1 MVVVSDLRPRCGGR
15 WRWLTRAGAIK
26 ARRRPGLPPVRFRLR
41 QRGPSDVPLLAVR
54 LRPAPGS
61 HRTGPRFRKWERPH
75 RQTRPPGVQT
85 FRSSRR
91 KPVRVPCPRDAPR
104 TPVVVADSPAS
115 TPSGNWRLLK
125 PVTDSERGGVPEQ
138 ATAVPVRPGARK
150 NLWKRRGAPARGRAR
165 LPGAWWRPRVGPG
178 ARRSPILFLS
188 APSLPTA
195 AKASESSLSHRIPQD
210 FCTRQRLRLP
220 PPTTSSGSKK

>member
-1 MVVVSDLRPRCGGR
+1 MPRLCPGPRFGGIGLAAHQKIVVRAGACACACQRARKLGAAGGDGSQLRVVVVSDLRPRCGGR

-41 QRGPSDVPLLAVR
+41 QRGPSDVALLAVR

-115 TPSGNWRLLK
+115 TEHA
-125 PVTDSERGGVPEQ
+125 ERKL
-138 ATAVPVRPGARK
+138 A
-150 NLWKRRGAPARGRAR
+150 
-165 LPGAWWRPRVGPG
+165 
-178 ARRSPILFLS
+178 I
-188 APSLPTA
+188 
-195 AKASESSLSHRIPQD
+195 AKTSN
-210 FCTRQRLRLP
+210 RQ
-220 PPTTSSGSKK
+220 